1 MADAR
6 VSGVAA
12 WLAAARGAGR
22 WLGLSLLGMSAC
34 AAPQAAPASPA
45 PPPRE
50 EHAPASGFAA
60 GARVIEAKGQG
71 LEFPLPD
78 ASGWRWDQHE
88 KHSWVARHQG
98 SSSELLVRAWHFDGI
113 ARLEDCEREAR
124 SFRRELPVFTPAEI
138 ISESDRLLAGTYRGR
153 VTVGVRPG
161 PASAP
166 ERVLG
171 DVLGFGSDARACL
184 MLAFSTSA
192 AGPGARQIIAERL
205 ATIAGTVFERARR
218 LEIEGRVSVPHL

>member
-88 KHSWVARHQG
+88 KHSWV
-98 SSSELLVRAWHFDGI
+98 